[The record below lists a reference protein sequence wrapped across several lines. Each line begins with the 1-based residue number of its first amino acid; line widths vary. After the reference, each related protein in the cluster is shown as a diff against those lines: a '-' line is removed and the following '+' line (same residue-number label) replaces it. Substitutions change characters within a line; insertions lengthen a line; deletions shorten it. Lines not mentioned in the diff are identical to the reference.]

1 MTKGRADILIEGPFE
16 TDYSLAAVNRNLTR
30 ALLQLGEAVA
40 IHQRDNT
47 TAIPFSETFPQ
58 QYPELAAHTVPAPA
72 EAKATIHS
80 RCVYPPYCDSLW
92 APVRG
97 VHCFAWEE
105 SIFPARYVRSFNH
118 GLELITVVSEY
129 VRRVLRD
136 SGVTVPVEVTGN
148 GADHILEPDPEPYP
162 QHQPG
167 LFTFVHVSSCFPRKG
182 VDALVEAYCAEFNRS
197 DDVRLLIKTFPNPHN
212 NVEPIIRESAARYPR
227 HAPIELIWEPF
238 STARMRFLLESAN
251 CLVSPSRGE
260 GFGLPV
266 AEAML
271 LGCPVI
277 ATIHSGQADTCSPEW
292 CWPVDFTLQ
301 PARSHLSEAG
311 SLWAEPSVA
320 SLREQM
326 RGILSTPR
334 AEIERR
340 TALARRHIEDRFT
353 WKKVAQRHLDLWNRY
368 LQKRSPVPQT
378 VAPRQVHHI
387 GFVSTWNTR
396 CGIAEY
402 TRYVIDNLGD
412 DLRYTIF
419 AAETADRVRPDGEEV
434 VRCWDSTNEL
444 ERSWDEAGVLARAIV
459 ARNVDLVWVQFNFA
473 FFAPEALEY
482 LIDEVHRAGVP
493 VFVTLHATNNERFA
507 RLAAALRKADLTIV
521 HRQQDV
527 RLLLAEGVERVLL
540 QEHGI
545 LAPRFPDKGDNPRVR
560 SLGFTV
566 ASFGFFLD
574 KKGIHELLVSFAAA
588 LHIRPGLR
596 LKLVNSLYPIPESAQ
611 YAASCLKLARDLRIA
626 SHLTVSTEF
635 LDEAAVLAE
644 LHSSDLIV
652 LPYVESTE
660 SASGAIRL
668 PLASGT
674 PILCS
679 DVSLFDEFSGAVHRY
694 PVGDRIALAN
704 AIVQLAADPEKLHQ
718 FSARQREIVE
728 EFSWPRVCRRFREII
743 HETLE
748 SASRTGRKEA
758 IGQVIGAG

>member
-1 MTKGRADILIEGPFE
+1 MTSSRATILVEGPFE
-16 TDYSLAAVNRNLTR
+16 TDYSLATVNRNLTR

-47 TAIPFSETFPQ
+47 TAIPFSETFPK
-58 QYPELAAHTVPAPA
+58 QYPELASHTVPTPLAA
-72 EAKATIHS
+72 NANVHS
-80 RCVYPPYCDSLW
+80 RYIYPPYCDSMW
-92 APVRG
+92 APVRSI
-97 VHCFAWEE
+97 HCFGWEE
-105 SIFPARYVRSFNH
+105 STFPARHSRSFNH
-118 GLELITVVSEY
+118 GLELVTVMSNY
-129 VRRVLRD
+129 VRQVLRD
-136 SGVTVPVEVTGN
+136 GGVTVPVEVCGL
-148 GADHILEPDPEPYP
+148 GADHILEADAQPYP
-162 QHQPG
+162 QYQPG
-167 LFTFVHVSSCFPRKG
+167 PFTFVHVSSCFPRKA
-182 VDALVEAYCAEFNRS
+182 VDTLVEAYCSEFDRS

-212 NVEPIIRESAARYPR
+212 NVEAVIRESAARHPR
-227 HAPIELIWEPF
+227 HAPIELIWEPLP
-238 STARMRFLLESAN
+238 AAQMRFLLENAN

-277 ATIHSGQADTCSPEW
+277 ATIHSGQADTCSPSW

-301 PARSHLSEAG
+301 PARTHLSEAG
-311 SLWAEPSVA
+311 SLWAEPSVV
-320 SLREQM
+320 SLRGQM
-326 RGILSTPR
+326 RKLLSTPR

-340 TALARRHIEDRFT
+340 TTLARRHIEDRFT
-353 WKKVAQRHLDLWNRY
+353 WKKVAQRHLGLWNRS
-368 LQKRSPVPQT
+368 LEQRAPIPRS
-378 VAPRQVHHI
+378 VAPRQVRHV

-402 TRYVIDNLGD
+402 TRYVIGNLGD
-412 DLRYTIF
+412 DLRYTVF
-419 AAETADRVRPDGEEV
+419 AAETADRVRPDGEEA

-444 ERSWDEAGVLARAIV
+444 EKSWDEAGSLARAIA
-459 ARNVDLVWVQFNFA
+459 ARKVDLVWVQFNFA
-473 FFAPEALEY
+473 FFAPEALDY
-482 LIDEVHRAGVP
+482 LIDEVHRAGLP
-493 VFVTLHATNNERFA
+493 IFVTVHATNNERFV

-521 HRQQDV
+521 HREQDV
-527 RLLLAEGVERVLL
+527 RLLAAERVERVIL
-540 QEHGI
+540 QQHGV
-545 LAPRFPDKGDNPRVR
+545 LAPPFPGKTGKPRIR

-588 LHIRPGLR
+588 LHNRPGLR
-596 LKLVNSLYPIPESAQ
+596 LKLLTSLYPIPESAQ
-611 YAASCLKLARDLRIA
+611 YAASCLKLARDLGIA
-626 SHLTVSTEF
+626 SHLTLSTRF
-635 LDEAAVLAE
+635 LDQATVLDE

-679 DVSLFDEFSGAVHRY
+679 NVSLFDEFAGAVHRY

-704 AIVQLAADPEKLHQ
+704 AIVQLAADPDKLHQ
-718 FSARQREIVE
+718 FSARQREIAE

-743 HETLE
+743 HNTIE
-748 SASRTGRKEA
+748 SGSGTGGKEA
-758 IGQVIGAG
+758 IRQVVGAG

>member
-1 MTKGRADILIEGPFE
+1 MTKGRANILIEGPFE
-16 TDYSLAAVNRNLTR
+16 TDYSLAAVNRNLSR

-47 TAIPFSETFPQ
+47 TAIPFSETFPK
-58 QYPELAAHTVPAPA
+58 QYPELAAHTFAAPDQ
-72 EAKATIHS
+72 AKATIHS
-80 RCVYPPYCDSLW
+80 RCIYPPYCDSLW

-129 VRRVLRD
+129 VRQALRD
-136 SGVTVPVEVTGN
+136 SGVTVPIEVCGN
-148 GADHILEPDPEPYP
+148 GADHILEPDPQPYP
-162 QHQPG
+162 QYQPG
-167 LFTFVHVSSCFPRKG
+167 PFTFVHVSSCFPRKA
-182 VDALVEAYCAEFNRS
+182 VDVLVEAYCAEFDQN
-197 DDVRLLIKTFPNPHN
+197 DNVRLLIKTFPNPHN
-212 NVEPIIRESAARYPR
+212 NVEAVIRESAARHPR
-227 HAPIELIWEPF
+227 HAPIELIWEPL
-238 STARMRFLLESAN
+238 SAAQMRFLLESAN

-277 ATIHSGQADTCSPEW
+277 ATIHSGQADTCSPDW

-311 SLWAEPSVA
+311 SLWAEPSIA

-326 RGILSTPR
+326 RKILSTPR

-340 TALARRHIEDRFT
+340 TTLARRHIEDRFT
-353 WKKVAQRHLDLWNRY
+353 WKKVAQRHLDLWSRF
-368 LQKRSPVPQT
+368 LEQRAPIPRS
-378 VAPRQVHHI
+378 VAPRQVRHI

-402 TRYVIDNLGD
+402 TRYVIGNLGQ
-412 DLRYTIF
+412 DLGYTVF
-419 AAETADRVRPDGEEV
+419 AAETGDRVQPDGAEV
-434 VRCWDSTNEL
+434 LRCWLSTNEL
-444 ERSWDEAGVLARAIV
+444 EKSWDEAGALARAIV
-459 ARNVDLVWVQFNFA
+459 ARNVDLVWVQFNFG

-482 LIDEVHRAGVP
+482 LIDEVHRAGLP
-493 VFVTLHATNNERFA
+493 IFVTLHTTNNERFL

-521 HRQQDV
+521 HREQDV
-527 RLLLAEGVERVLL
+527 RLLSAERVERVML

-545 LAPRFPDKGDNPRVR
+545 PAPRFAGKAPSPRVR
-560 SLGFTV
+560 PLGFTV

-588 LHIRPGLR
+588 LYIRPGLR
-596 LKLVNSLYPIPESAQ
+596 LKLLNSLYPIPESAQ
-611 YAASCLKLARDLRIA
+611 YAASCLKLARDLGIA
-626 SHLTVSTEF
+626 SHLTLSTGF
-635 LDEAAVLAE
+635 LDEAAVLDE

-679 DVSLFDEFSGAVHRY
+679 NVSLFDEFAGAVHRY

-704 AIVQLAADPEKLHQ
+704 AIATLANSPEELHRV
-718 FSARQREIVE
+718 SARQREIVE
-728 EFSWPRVCRRFREII
+728 QFSWPRVCRRFREII

-748 SASRTGRKEA
+748 SGSGTGEKEA
-758 IGQVIGAG
+758 IRQVVGAG

>member
-1 MTKGRADILIEGPFE
+1 MTAGRIPILIEGPFE
-16 TDYSLAAVNRNLTR
+16 SDYSLAVVNRNLTR
-30 ALLQLGEAVA
+30 ALLQLGQAVA
-40 IHQRDNT
+40 IYQRDNT
-47 TAIPFSETFPQ
+47 TAMPFSETFPA
-58 QYPELAAHTVPAPA
+58 QYPELAAHTVPTPA
-72 EAKATIHS
+72 EAKPTIHS
-80 RCVYPPYCDSLW
+80 RCIYPPYCDSLW

-129 VRRVLRD
+129 VRQVLRS
-136 SGVTVPVEVTGN
+136 SGVTVPIEVSGN
-148 GADHILEPDPEPYP
+148 GADHILAYDPQPYP
-162 QHQPG
+162 QYQPG
-167 LFTFVHVSSCFPRKG
+167 PFTFVHVSSCFPRKA
-182 VDALVEAYCAEFNRS
+182 VDVLVEAYCAEFDQN
-197 DDVRLLIKTFPNPHN
+197 DNVRLLIKTFPNPHN
-212 NVEPIIRESAARYPR
+212 GVEAILRDSALRYPR
-227 HAPIELIWEPF
+227 HAPIELIWEPLP
-238 STARMRFLLESAN
+238 AAQMRFLLENAGA
-251 CLVSPSRGE
+251 LVSPSRGE

-277 ATIHSGQADTCSPEW
+277 ATIYSGQADTCSPDW

-311 SLWAEPSVA
+311 SLWAEPSVT

-326 RGILSTPR
+326 RKLLSTPR
-334 AEIERR
+334 EELEPR
-340 TALARRHIEDRFT
+340 TTLARRHIEDRFT
-353 WKKVAQRHLDLWNRY
+353 WKKVAQRHLDLWNRH
-368 LQKRSPVPQT
+368 LEKRPPVPQT
-378 VAPRQVHHI
+378 VAPRKVRHI

-412 DLRYTIF
+412 DLRYSVF
-419 AAETADRVRPDGEEV
+419 AAETGDRVRPDGEEV
-434 VRCWDSTNEL
+434 VRCWNSTNEL
-444 ERSWDEAGVLARAIV
+444 EKSWDEAGALARTIV
-459 ARNVDLVWVQFNFA
+459 ARNVDLVWVQFNFG

-482 LIDEVHRAGVP
+482 LIDEVHRAGLP
-493 VFVTLHATNNERFA
+493 IFVTLHTTNNERFL

-521 HRQQDV
+521 HREHDV
-527 RLLLAEGVERVLL
+527 RLLMAERVERVIL

-545 LAPRFPDKGDNPRVR
+545 SAPRFPNKTRNPPIR

-596 LKLVNSLYPIPESAQ
+596 LKLLNSLYPIPESAQ
-611 YAASCLKLARDLRIA
+611 YAASCLKLARDLGIA
-626 SHLTVSTEF
+626 SHLTLSTGF
-635 LDEAAVLAE
+635 LDEATVLDE
-644 LHSSDLIV
+644 LHSSELIV

-668 PLASGT
+668 PMASGT

-679 DVSLFDEFSGAVHRY
+679 NVSLFDEFAGAVHRY
-694 PVGDRIALAN
+694 PVGDRIALAT
-704 AIVQLAADPEKLHQ
+704 AIVQLASDPEKLHQ
-718 FSARQREIVE
+718 FSVRQREIVE
-728 EFSWPRVCRRFREII
+728 QFSWPRVCRRFREII
-743 HETLE
+743 HETIE
-748 SASRTGRKEA
+748 SGSGTGEKQA
-758 IGQVIGAG
+758 IWQVVGAG